1 MKKLFTFVL
10 LMLTSLVLVTGCGSD
25 DDLPEHIAKSNTMYV
40 LANEQFHLQRKYLK
54 KYSDP
59 SAQYT
64 FGELKKD
71 LNEYRDKMVENLNKI
86 KEIEYVN
93 NEDKRKESY
102 VTGVKYQA
110 IDVLERRINNLETK
124 INMEKSA
131 DNNEICPFNVFFNF
145 THYVNEFYLKK
156 CHAEALGGQ
165 LYISRFDNCSGP
177 VLSNSLGVAPMYVN
191 TSYQNTVD
199 VGIALK
205 NFDKKPIDLST
216 LQIKL
221 IVNDVEYLPQTVP
234 SDDVINL
241 SSRYSPFGIL
251 NRFDAF
257 NPEREIAVY
266 ESFVVP
272 NFYYRGNDMLTDVE
286 ISLNGKQ
293 LCRIPVI
300 PLQPY

>member
-1 MKKLFTFVL
+1 MKKLFTFLL

-25 DDLPEHIAKSNTMYV
+25 DDIPEHIAKSNTMYV
-40 LANEQFHLQRKYLK
+40 LADEQFHLQRKYLK

-71 LNEYRDKMVENLNKI
+71 LKEYRDKMVENLNKV
-86 KEIEYVN
+86 KKIEYVN

-124 INMEKSA
+124 INMEKSS
-131 DNNEICPFNVFFNF
+131 DDNEICPFNVFFNF
-145 THYVNEFYLKK
+145 TDYVNEFYLKK
-156 CHAEALGGQ
+156 CHAEASGGQ
-165 LYISRFDNCSGP
+165 LYISRFKNCSGP

-241 SSRYSPFGIL
+241 SDRYSPFGVL
-251 NRFDAF
+251 NRFDTF
-257 NPEREIAVY
+257 NPQGEIAVY

-286 ISLNGKQ
+286 IFLNSKQ

>member
-177 VLSNSLGVAPMYVN
+177 ILSNSLGVAPMYVN

-241 SSRYSPFGIL
+241 SSRYSPFGVL

>member
-1 MKKLFTFVL
+1 MKKLFTFFL

-25 DDLPEHIAKSNTMYV
+25 DDIPEDIAKSNTMYV

-71 LNEYRDKMVENLNKI
+71 LKEYRDKMVENLNKV
-86 KEIEYVN
+86 KKIEYVN

-102 VTGVKYQA
+102 VTGVKYKA

-165 LYISRFDNCSGP
+165 FYISRFKNCSGP

-293 LCRIPVI
+293 LCRIPVV